1 MATRTTTLF
10 SQAVVKSWLAGTGSI
25 GSTSKDAEIDRV
37 ADSVSEF
44 LENETGWKFVTR
56 ELVETYNGDGTRLLR
71 LRNGPLIDP
80 GAGIVTLLTILRDE
94 DDLAPETIPST
105 AYHIDLERRL
115 LRLKTHKDAV
125 DPFTRGFQNVQVTYN
140 VGFGAQDAATLP
152 ADIVRAGLDLCK
164 YIWTEYT
171 SGAIAASQI
180 SIGPGNVFLKPD
192 LPLSVKQVIDRWRIP
207 VVA

>member
-1 MATRTTTLF
+1 MATRTTTLW
-10 SQAVVKSWLAGTGSI
+10 SLTVVKDWLAGTGSI
-25 GSTSKDAEIDRV
+25 GTTDLDTEIERI

-44 LENETGWKFVTR
+44 LEAETGWKFVNR
-56 ELVETYNGDGTRLLR
+56 ELDETYNGDGNRLLR
-71 LRNGPLIDP
+71 LRNGPLPTGTI
-80 GAGIVTLLTILRDE
+80 ITLLTILRDE
-94 DDLAPETIPST
+94 DDAVPDTIVST
-105 AYHIDLERRL
+105 AYHVDKERRI

-125 DPFTRGFQNVQVTYN
+125 DPFTRGFQNVRVKYN
-140 VGFGAQDAATLP
+140 VGFGAQDAAALP

-171 SGAIAASQI
+171 AGAIAASQI

-192 LPLSVKQVIDRWRIP
+192 LPLSVKQVIARWRIP

>member
-1 MATRTTTLF
+1 MATRTTTLW
-10 SQAVVKSWLAGTGSI
+10 SLAVVRDWLAGTGSI
-25 GSTSKDAEIDRV
+25 GTTDLDTEIERI
-37 ADSVSEF
+37 ADSASEF
-44 LENETGWKFVTR
+44 IEVETGWKFVSR
-56 ELVETYNGDGTRLLR
+56 ELDETYNGDGSRLLR
-71 LRNGPLIDP
+71 LRNGPLPSTGTI
-80 GAGIVTLLTILRDE
+80 TLLTILRDE
-94 DDLAPETIPST
+94 DDVSPDTIAST
-105 AYHIDLERRL
+105 AYHVDTELRI

-125 DPFTRGFQNVQVTYN
+125 DPFTRGFQNVNVKYN

-164 YIWTEYT
+164 YMWTEYT

-192 LPLSVKQVIDRWRIP
+192 LPLSVKQVINRWRIP

>member
-1 MATRTTTLF
+1 MATRTTTLW
-10 SQAVVKSWLAGTGSI
+10 SLTVVKSWLAGTGSI
-25 GSTSKDAEIDRV
+25 GAPKKDFEIERI
-37 ADSVSEF
+37 ADSASEF
-44 LENETGWKFVTR
+44 LEAETGWKFVNR
-56 ELVETYNGDGTRLLR
+56 ELDQTYNGDGTRLLR
-71 LRNGPLIDP
+71 LRDGPLPTGTI
-80 GAGIVTLLTILRDE
+80 ITLLTILRDE
-94 DDLAPETIPST
+94 DDATPDTIAAT
-105 AYHIDLERRL
+105 AYHVDKERRI

-125 DPFTRGFQNVQVTYN
+125 DPFTRGFQNVRAKYN
-140 VGFGAQDAATLP
+140 VGFGAKDAATLP

-171 SGAIAASQI
+171 TGAIAASQI